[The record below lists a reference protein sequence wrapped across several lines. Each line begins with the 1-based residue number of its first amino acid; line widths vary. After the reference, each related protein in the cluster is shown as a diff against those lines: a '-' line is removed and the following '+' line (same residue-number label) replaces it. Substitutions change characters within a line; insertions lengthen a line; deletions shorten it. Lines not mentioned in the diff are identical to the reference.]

1 MGSLTDRG
9 KKMKIKLYTKG
20 HDKALLKGI
29 GSGDEQFTA
38 ATHAH
43 VVEREYGKHFETK
56 ESLIQWY
63 LAQSHNSDKLLA
75 LAFLIRHCNENEY
88 KNVLSLGAGPC
99 VLEYLLKCALPD
111 DAKVVAIDFD
121 SFFIK
126 KAKLHFPSI
135 IPAEFDFFKGNPSD
149 LQKLKIDFDIA
160 VFFGSSYVMD
170 DPDFIRQLSGLK
182 KIGVKRIIDFQ
193 AGYIPWRRLPIIIL
207 SKVITK
213 INPRRYRGKF
223 HGYGRSRGELRRL
236 YKLAGLEL
244 IQEISVAPY
253 KYVAILE

>member
-1 MGSLTDRG
+1 
-9 KKMKIKLYTKG
+9 MKIKLYTKG
-20 HDKALLKGI
+20 HDEASLKEI
-29 GSGDEQFTA
+29 GSCDEQFTA

-43 VVEREYGKHFETK
+43 IVEREFEKYFKTK

-63 LAQSHNSDKLLA
+63 LAQSLNSDKLLA
-75 LAFLIRHCNENEY
+75 LAFLIQHCNENEY

-111 DAKVVAIDFD
+111 DARVVATDFD
-121 SFFIK
+121 SFYIK

-135 IPAEFDFFKGNPSD
+135 IPVEFDFFKDNPSD
-149 LQKLKIDFDIA
+149 LQKLKIDFDIT
-160 VFFGSSYVMD
+160 VFFGSSYVMND
-170 DPDFIRQLSGLK
+170 SDFIRQFSGLK
-182 KIGVKRIIDFQ
+182 EIGVKKIIDFQ
-193 AGYIPWRRLPIIIL
+193 AGYIPWKRFPTVIL
-207 SKVITK
+207 SEVIAK

-244 IQEISVAPY
+244 IQEIPVAPY
-253 KYVAILE
+253 GYVAILK